1 MSAKYAFIAA
11 EKATRNT
18 DGSAR
23 YTVVLMCTWLAVS
36 TSGFYEWCTRPASAT
51 AQRRERLGAL
61 IEHIFDEHDGTYGYR
76 RVHAV
81 LARRGHYPRRFTI
94 EDLTRPRNAPKCL
107 SCNEILDLRRSK
119 NHVREGT
126 W

>member
-81 LARRGHYPRRFTI
+81 LARRGHYCDPETVR
-94 EDLTRPRNAPKCL
+94 DLT
-107 SCNEILDLRRSK
+107 SIV
-119 NHVREGT
+119 HQ
-126 W
+126 

>member
-51 AQRRERLGAL
+51 ASG
-61 IEHIFDEHDGTYGYR
+61 
-76 RVHAV
+76 
-81 LARRGHYPRRFTI
+81 
-94 EDLTRPRNAPKCL
+94 
-107 SCNEILDLRRSK
+107 
-119 NHVREGT
+119 
-126 W
+126 

>member
-36 TSGFYEWCTRPASAT
+36 TSGFYAGPRKSRVSAV
-51 AQRRERLGAL
+51 QGAC
-61 IEHIFDEHDGTYGYR
+61 DGSFG
-76 RVHAV
+76 VACV
-81 LARRGHYPRRFTI
+81 VA
-94 EDLTRPRNAPKCL
+94 
-107 SCNEILDLRRSK
+107 
-119 NHVREGT
+119 
-126 W
+126 